1 MHAQQQNDRELNDRH
16 VQLFL
21 DYSAF
26 TVQEKTKKNSRWNN
40 KVSNFIS
47 LTLCII
53 SNKMYMPPTCKSKV
67 SEANYKL
74 YNIKEVFQFFLKINK
89 N

>member
-47 LTLCII
+47 LTL
-53 SNKMYMPPTCKSKV
+53 SLHYQQQNVHATDMQK
-67 SEANYKL
+67 
-74 YNIKEVFQFFLKINK
+74 
-89 N
+89 